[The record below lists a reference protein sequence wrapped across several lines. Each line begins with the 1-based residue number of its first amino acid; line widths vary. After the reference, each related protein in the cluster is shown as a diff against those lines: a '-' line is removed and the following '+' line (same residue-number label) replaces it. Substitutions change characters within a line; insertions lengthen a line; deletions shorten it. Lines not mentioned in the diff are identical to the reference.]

1 LGPVTAARIRD
12 DLKPAGLDWVTTLRA
27 PQSQALAE
35 SGPLQLSL
43 FGQRD
48 LAEVT
53 APDYPGE
60 RLIVCRNPDLARERG
75 RERDELLAATER
87 DLSRIAPSLAIPAA
101 APLEP

>member
-12 DLKPAGLDWVTTLRA
+12 DLKPAGLDWTTTLRA
-27 PQSQALAE
+27 PQIQALAE

-43 FGQRD
+43 FDQRD
-48 LAEVT
+48 LAEIT

-60 RLIVCRNPDLARERG
+60 RLIVCRNPDLARERA
-75 RERDELLAATER
+75 RKRDELLTATER